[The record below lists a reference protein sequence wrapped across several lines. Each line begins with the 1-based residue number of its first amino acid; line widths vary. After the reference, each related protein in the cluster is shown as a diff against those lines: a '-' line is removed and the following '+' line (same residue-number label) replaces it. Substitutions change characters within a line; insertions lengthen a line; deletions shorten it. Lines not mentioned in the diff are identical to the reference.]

1 MFFLI
6 GVLILIG
13 FLVFVYLYFNNKIKN
28 LFGDNLFNIIKKA
41 RLENEVRP
49 KSLSSMDSVYL
60 KKLIEDFPEVNI
72 NQFKSDSEKYII
84 DYFSSI
90 EKKDSSRLK
99 GKLKSLVDSKINDL
113 GTKSINFNNLYF
125 HNRVLDKYS
134 KENGLAI
141 ITIGC
146 SFEYIKITDNKEIKV
161 QDRARLQYIYVT
173 HYDKVDNTKK
183 GFSINCPNCGSPY
196 VNYKS
201 KKCNYCGTLVNPLV
215 KNVWVLND
223 IKFY

>member
-60 KKLIEDFPEVNI
+60 NKLMEDFPEVNI

-99 GKLKSLVDSKINDL
+99 GKLKSLVDSKISDL
-113 GTKSINFNNLYF
+113 GTKSIKFNNLYF
-125 HNRVLDKYS
+125 HNRV
-134 KENGLAI
+134 
-141 ITIGC
+141 
-146 SFEYIKITDNKEIKV
+146 
-161 QDRARLQYIYVT
+161 
-173 HYDKVDNTKK
+173 
-183 GFSINCPNCGSPY
+183 
-196 VNYKS
+196 
-201 KKCNYCGTLVNPLV
+201 
-215 KNVWVLND
+215 
-223 IKFY
+223 